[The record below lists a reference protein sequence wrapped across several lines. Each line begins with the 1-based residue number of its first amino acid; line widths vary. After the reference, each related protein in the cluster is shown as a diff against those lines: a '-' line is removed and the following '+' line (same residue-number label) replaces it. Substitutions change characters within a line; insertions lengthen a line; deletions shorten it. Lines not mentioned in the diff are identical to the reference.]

1 MTTNMTTGDDDKT
14 MATKRRVMVHG
25 RERWE
30 VDFGVDALVG
40 KKKRSYFETEKEAD
54 DAVAGYEREVKK
66 GGEYWARMSPA
77 KRQWVIGILMDIE
90 AKGQSIQSVWADWQ
104 RDKKAATQTI
114 IPQPYEDCVTE
125 WKRRKL
131 AAGKTER
138 YVYHAAVD
146 LMKFGRGQ
154 ERRNIH
160 EIRADELE
168 RYIDSQRIQKRGPQ
182 FGQKWGLSTRRTNMS
197 LFSSLWEVAIAK
209 GWATL
214 NIVDR
219 LEPVG
224 KLGRQKRI
232 YSNETTLNLMAAAMS
247 NAKTQTVIAPLAL
260 GFFGCM
266 RPEEIASEKPKE
278 KGLPVEKWFGWKDI
292 DLEHG
297 LVSVSTDVAKTG
309 DERVIRLQPTALQW
323 LKLAKEL
330 GNPLPPVNELRTVNL
345 CCEMIGLDDWIRDGL
360 RKNCAT
366 HLRVIY
372 KNDYEV
378 VKDMGNSVRILLR
391 AYAELRTP
399 EAVSL
404 EHWMIT
410 PGKVKEYMKSRAWGT
425 VLREAAEKAERK
437 AAAAI
442 EASEKQ
448 PKQKTSGAD
457 KSGS

>member
-1 MTTNMTTGDDDKT
+1 MPK
-14 MATKRRVMVHG
+14 KRHVLVRG
-25 RERWE
+25 SPRWE
-30 VDFGVDALVG
+30 VDFGVDALG
-40 KKKRSYFETEKEAD
+40 KKRRRFFRTEGEAD
-54 DAVAGYEREVKK
+54 DAIDAHEKGVKR
-66 GGEYWARMSPA
+66 GEQYLAMMA
-77 KRQWVIGILMDIE
+77 KVDRQATIAVLQQMK
-90 AKGQSIQSVWADWQ
+90 AKGVTLGRVWEDWQ
-104 RDKKAATQTI
+104 RWQKESQQATTE
-114 IPQPYEDCVTE
+114 PMAYEDVVTE

-131 AAGKTER
+131 AVGKTER
-138 YVYHAAVD
+138 YVYHAAAD
-146 LMKFGRGQ
+146 LMKFGNGR
-154 ERRNIH
+154 ERRPIH
-160 EIRADELE
+160 EIRPDELE
-168 RYIDSQRIQKRGPQ
+168 RYIDGQTIQKRGPR

-224 KLGRQKRI
+224 KLGREKRI

-247 NAKTQTVIAPLAL
+247 NAKTQIVIAPLAL

-266 RPEEIASEKPKE
+266 RPEEITSEKPKE
-278 KGLPVEKWFGWKDI
+278 QGLPAEKWFGWKDI

-297 LVSVSTDVAKTG
+297 LASVSTDVAKTG
-309 DERVIRLQPTALQW
+309 DERVIRLQPTAIEW

-448 PKQKTSGAD
+448 SKQKASGAA